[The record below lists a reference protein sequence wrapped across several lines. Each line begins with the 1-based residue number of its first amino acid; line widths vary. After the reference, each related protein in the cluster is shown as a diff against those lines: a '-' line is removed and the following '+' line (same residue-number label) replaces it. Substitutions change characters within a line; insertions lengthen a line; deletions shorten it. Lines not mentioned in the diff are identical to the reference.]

1 MSIELDIEL
10 PLSTPFIFTPTHF
23 QIFTPSLPM
32 LHGPCIFPHI
42 HSSSNQHHSIVR
54 LWRHIINAWWPT
66 MSLLCSTCSTH
77 PRKNCKKS
85 TKKFKVSKKYSKKP
99 KNPSKNFYPLDW
111 VPTKLMALFQF
122 RNFNFGICGDKDAFI
137 KEVSSSPPILFYS
150 KTVSMMYPLP
160 SESFHWLS
168 TFQADDWPIRTD
180 FHWCYPRLEKSKA
193 TIF

>member
-10 PLSTPFIFTPTHF
+10 PLSTPFIFTLTHF
-23 QIFTPSLPM
+23 QIFTPSPPM
-32 LHGPCIFPHI
+32 HFPAYSFVVQSTSFNCAI
-42 HSSSNQHHSIVR
+42 VTSYNQCLVTHHVTFMFNLFNPPPQKLQKIY
-54 LWRHIINAWWPT
+54 
-66 MSLLCSTCSTH
+66 
-77 PRKNCKKS
+77 
-85 TKKFKVSKKYSKKP
+85 KKFKVSKKHSKKP

-122 RNFNFGICGDKDAFI
+122 RNFNFGICGDKDACI

-168 TFQADDWPIRTD
+168 TFQADD
-180 FHWCYPRLEKSKA
+180 
-193 TIF
+193 